1 MSIGINVNVSNTAQV
16 RSYNMEIVKNA
27 LKALP
32 CGTKNTVSK
41 LTGLSVATC
50 NTLLNELAE
59 TGEILEVRDMASTNS
74 VGRPAK
80 EYRFNECFSYILCI
94 YATTI
99 GGHRK
104 LHYGVM
110 DLLGQIVESESLDK
124 KLLDYQEI
132 EELVEVLIKK
142 YPSINAIG
150 FGIPGIVNREM
161 TVEACDIEALNGC
174 PLRNRLMDQFGVD
187 VVIDNDMNLIAY
199 GFYQEEAPEEDSS
212 MALVSFFENVC
223 AGCGIIINGTIFH
236 GSTNFAGEVSYLPFE
251 MNHAEQIQLLSTR
264 EGVLKLASKTISSLA
279 AVINPTQVVLTGSPI
294 QEDMLGELIE
304 RCETCIPKQHMPKLR
319 YSADIDHYYLQGLCA
334 LTLEYVNNPYK

>member
-1 MSIGINVNVSNTAQV
+1 MSSNINISNTAQV
-16 RSYNMEIVKNA
+16 RSYNIEIVKNA

-32 CGTKNTVSK
+32 YGTKNTVSK

-59 TGEILEVRDMASTNS
+59 TGEILEVQDMTSTNS

-110 DLLGQIVESESLDK
+110 DLLGQIVESESVDK

-132 EELVEVLIKK
+132 EELVAALIQK

-161 TVEACDIEALNGC
+161 TVEGCDIEALNGC
-174 PLRNRLMDQFGVD
+174 PLRRRLMDQFGVD
-187 VVIDNDMNLIAY
+187 VVVDNDMNLIAY

-212 MALVSFFENVC
+212 MALVSFFEKVC

-251 MNHAEQIQLLSTR
+251 MNHTEQLQLLSTR
-264 EGVLKLASKTISSLA
+264 EGVLKLVSKMLSSLA
-279 AVINPTQVVLTGSPI
+279 AVINPTQIVLTGSPI
-294 QEDMLGELIE
+294 QEDMLEELIE
-304 RCETCIPKQHMPKLR
+304 LCEVCIPEQHMPKLR

>member
-1 MSIGINVNVSNTAQV
+1 MNHAMNVSNTAQV
-16 RSYNMEIVKNA
+16 RSYNIEIVKNA

-41 LTGLSVATC
+41 VTGLSVATC
-50 NTLLNELAE
+50 NTLLNELAG
-59 TGEILEVRDMASTNS
+59 TGEILEVQDTSSSCS

-80 EYRFNECFSYILCI
+80 AYRFNEHFSYILCV

-104 LHYGVM
+104 LNYGVM
-110 DLLGQIVESESLDK
+110 DLLGKIVESGSLDK

-132 EELVEVLIKK
+132 EDLVKKIIEK
-142 YPSINAIG
+142 YPSVTAIG
-150 FGIPGIVNREM
+150 FGIPGIVNRKME
-161 TVEACDIEALNGC
+161 VEACDIEALDGC
-174 PLRNRLMDQFGVD
+174 PLRTRLSDQFGID
-187 VVIDNDMNLIAY
+187 VVVDNDMNLIAY

-212 MALVSFFENVC
+212 MALVSFFDKVC

-251 MNHAEQIQLLSTR
+251 MSHLEQIQLLSSR
-264 EGVLKLASKTISSLA
+264 EGVLKLVSKTISSLA
-279 AVINPTQVVLTGSPI
+279 AVINPTQVILTGGPI
-294 QEDMLGELIE
+294 QEDMLEELIVLCE
-304 RCETCIPKQHMPKLR
+304 RCIPEQHMPKLR

-334 LTLEYVNNPYK
+334 LTLEYINNPYK

>member
-1 MSIGINVNVSNTAQV
+1 MINSVNVSNTAQI
-16 RSYNMEIVKNA
+16 RSYNIEIVKNA

-41 LTGLSVATC
+41 ITGLSVATC

-59 TGEILEVRDMASTNS
+59 TGEILEVQDPKNISS

-80 EYRFNECFSYILCI
+80 AYRFNEHYSYILCI
-94 YATTI
+94 YATTY
-99 GGHRK
+99 GGHRR

-110 DLLGQIVESESLDK
+110 DLLGQIVDSDCKDK

-132 EELVEVLIKK
+132 EELVTELIEKF
-142 YPSINAIG
+142 PSINAIG
-150 FGIPGIVNREM
+150 FGIPGIVNRKME
-161 TVEACDIEALNGC
+161 VEACDIEALNGC
-174 PLRNRLMDQFGVD
+174 PLRERLSEHFGVE
-187 VVIDNDMNLIAY
+187 VVVDNDMNLIAY

-212 MALVSFFENVC
+212 MALVSFFEKVC

-251 MNHAEQIQLLSTR
+251 ISHTEQLQLLCTR
-264 EGVLKLASKTISSLA
+264 EGVLKLVSKTISSLA
-279 AVINPTQVVLTGSPI
+279 AIINPTQVILTGSPI
-294 QEDMLGELIE
+294 SEDMLPELIE
-304 RCETCIPKQHMPKLR
+304 RCEVCIPEQHMPKLR

-334 LTLEYVNNPYK
+334 LTLEYVNQIQ